1 MNFQMRKLVF
11 QHLWPQCPSSSGPLS
26 IGTDRVSSD
35 HWELSTFDKMMPF
48 FYMWVSLFFFLTF
61 VLNVCVN
68 KMG

>member
-1 MNFQMRKLVF
+1 MACSQAPC

-26 IGTDRVSSD
+26 TDTGSSD

-61 VLNVCVN
+61 VLNVRVN